1 MQINPKM
8 LKLLLSMNDDQLAG
22 VIRALAAE
30 AGINPADLSLDAARI
45 GSIRSAL
52 GSVREE
58 DLSSLSTLYE
68 EFRRGR
74 KGDSNG

>member
-8 LKLLLSMNDDQLAG
+8 LRLLLSMNDDQLAG

-30 AGINPADLSLDAARI
+30 AGINPAELSLDAARLN
-45 GSIRSAL
+45 SIRSAL

-58 DLSSLSTLYE
+58 DLSSLSSLYE
-68 EFRRGR
+68 EFRRG
-74 KGDSNG
+74 KTGDTNG

>member
-30 AGINPADLSLDAARI
+30 AGINPSDLSLDASRL
-45 GSIRSAL
+45 GSIRTAL

-68 EFRRGR
+68 EFRRGK
-74 KGDSNG
+74 KGDTNG